1 MKYFLITFGCQMNKS
16 DSEKIAEFF
25 EKIGYQSASNIKEAD
40 LVVVNMCSV
49 RQSAVDRVYGLL
61 LKFQKLKIKNLKL
74 KIILT
79 GCILKK
85 DKRRFEKL
93 FDLIL
98 DTKDLKSWPKEFKKL
113 NIKFSKTHDR
123 EVFMNKN
130 NITAYIPIMTGCNNF
145 CSYCVVP
152 YARGREISRP
162 SEEIIC
168 EAKNLIKKGIKEI
181 WLLGQNVNSYKGLF
195 KQTKPTPQ
203 KDDRFNYESS
213 SNFSQLLKK
222 FNEIPGK
229 FWIRFTSSHPKDFSN
244 DIIKAMK
251 NCEKITP
258 YLNLP
263 VQSGDDK
270 VLKSMNRPY
279 TIAQYK
285 KILKKV
291 RKEIPNICLSTD
303 VIVGFPGETKK
314 QFENTVK
321 LFKEIK
327 YDMAY
332 INRYSPRSGTAG
344 AKLIDNVSAKE
355 KKARENILNEILKKT
370 ALENNKKYLNKIIEV
385 LMTNNSIGKTETNK
399 TVKVITQNSK
409 FKAQNHNLKLKT
421 KNLIGC
427 FIKIKITDALAW
439 GLKGEYDK

>member
-1 MKYFLITFGCQMNKS
+1 MEYFLITFGCQMNKS

-25 EKIGYQSASNIKEAD
+25 EKSGYQSASNIKEAD

-85 DKRRFEKL
+85 DKRKFEKL

-98 DTKDLKSWPKEFKKL
+98 DTKDLKSWPKELKKL

-162 SEEIIC
+162 TEEIIC
-168 EAKNLIKKGIKEI
+168 EAKNLIKKGVKEI
-181 WLLGQNVNSYKGLF
+181 WLLGQNVNSYTDIPF
-195 KQTKPTPQ
+195 P
-203 KDDRFNYESS
+203 
-213 SNFSQLLKK
+213 QLLRRINK
-222 FNEIPGK
+222 IPGK
-229 FWIRFTSSHPKDFSN
+229 FWIRFTSSHPKDFS
-244 DIIKAMK
+244 DDLIKVMK
-251 NCEKITP
+251 SCEKITP

-270 VLKSMNRPY
+270 ILKNMNRPY
-279 TIAQYK
+279 TIKKYK
-285 KILKKV
+285 NIIKKV
-291 RKEIPNICLSTD
+291 KKEIPNICLSTD

-314 QFENTVK
+314 QFENTIK
-321 LFKEIK
+321 LFKEIR

-385 LMTNNSIGKTETNK
+385 LITNNSFGKTETNK
-399 TVKVITQNSK
+399 TVKIESNRTLAGK
-409 FKAQNHNLKLKT
+409 
-421 KNLIGC
+421 
-427 FIKIKITDALAW
+427 FIKVKIIKALPW
-439 GLKGEYDK
+439 GLKGKYDK

>member
-40 LVVVNMCSV
+40 LVIVNMCSV

-399 TVKVITQNSK
+399 TVKIESD
-409 FKAQNHNLKLKT
+409 
-421 KNLIGC
+421 KNLAGK
-427 FIKIKITDALAW
+427 FIKVKIIKALPW
-439 GLKGEYDK
+439 GLKGKYDK